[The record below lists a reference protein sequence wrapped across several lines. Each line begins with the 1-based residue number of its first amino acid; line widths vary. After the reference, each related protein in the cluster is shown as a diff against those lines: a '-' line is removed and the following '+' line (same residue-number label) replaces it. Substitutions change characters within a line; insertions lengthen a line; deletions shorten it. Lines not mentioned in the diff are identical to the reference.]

1 MARSSIPDQGPVL
14 SIADKKAIGK
24 ALREKVPFSMHAD
37 ATLPNK
43 RVGPVEILKSQAATR
58 HKDLVPIRHARML
71 ASPFAFLRGTAAGM
85 AQDLALQP
93 RTDLIV
99 QACGDMHVANFGVF
113 ASAERNLVFA
123 INDFDETHPA
133 PWEWDLKRLAT
144 SALVAVDHMGGT
156 KANGE
161 DAVRSAVASYRK
173 WMREYADMGYLDI
186 WYSTIN
192 EQDILNTLSKE
203 PRKKAEGIFKRARGR
218 NHMQVLDKLTDIV
231 DSEHLIKEERP
242 FVYRDTVT
250 KNGTP
255 IKDLIKSFLE
265 QYFASLPHDRRYLV
279 SRYRIIDVARK
290 VVGVGSVGT
299 SCWIVFL
306 MGKHAEDPLFLQV
319 KQGLPSVLEPYT
331 RKSPYTNSGHRI
343 VVGQR
348 MIQGSPDIF
357 LGHGHLEGVDF
368 YVRQLRDMKGGLELE
383 AGKLNVNNFREYT
396 ALCGWALALAH
407 AKSGHPAKIAGYLG
421 KTEAFD
427 DVIWS
432 FSKAYAQQNEKD
444 YETFKKAVQ
453 QGKLPV
459 AERGS

>member
-1 MARSSIPDQGPVL
+1 MAPSSRPAEGPTL
-14 SIADKKAIGK
+14 SIEDKKAIGK
-24 ALREKVPFSMHAD
+24 ALREKVPFTLHAD
-37 ATLPNK
+37 ATLPAK
-43 RVGPVEILKSQAATR
+43 RIGPVELLKSQAKTR

-85 AQDLALQP
+85 AQDLAAQP

-144 SALVAVDHMGGT
+144 SALVAVQHMGGT
-156 KANGE
+156 NSHGE
-161 DAVRSAVASYRK
+161 DAVRSAVRSYRT
-173 WMREYADMGYLDI
+173 WMREYASMGYLDI
-186 WYSTIN
+186 WYSSID
-192 EQDILNTLSKE
+192 EQRILGTLSKE
-203 PRKKAEGIFKRARGR
+203 PRKKAESIFKKARGR
-218 NHMQVLDKLTDIV
+218 NHLQVLEKLTDIV
-231 DSEHLIKEERP
+231 DSEQLIKEERP
-242 FVYRDTVT
+242 FVYRDPVT

-279 SRYRIIDVARK
+279 SRYRIVDVARK

-299 SCWIVFL
+299 SCWIIFL
-306 MGKHAEDPLFLQV
+306 MGKHEGDPLFLQV

-357 LGHGHLEGVDF
+357 LGHGHLEDVDF
-368 YVRQLRDMKGGLELE
+368 YVRQLRDMKGGLEMDP
-383 AGKLNVNNFREYT
+383 GKLNVANFHEYT

-421 KTEAFD
+421 KSDAFD
-427 DVIWS
+427 DAIWS
-432 FSKAYAQQNEKD
+432 FSKAYSQQNEKD
-444 YETFKKAVQ
+444 FETFKKAVE
-453 QGKLPV
+453 QGTLPV